1 MSESAK
7 SGKRFVD
14 FNQQCASHHS
24 ARVRRS
30 FKNAVLCIFALAQI
44 FAANLGKRANSVTE
58 HVPFKV
64 LTFVVDACR
73 LLQKCR
79 KVEQN
84 RKLSLFVRSF
94 AQLPIL
100 GALLLLHLHLLR
112 KGE

>member
-1 MSESAK
+1 MANDLSTSISNVQAIILQ
-7 SGKRFVD
+7 GYVGLLRMQFFV
-14 FNQQCASHHS
+14 FLPS
-24 ARVRRS
+24 
-30 FKNAVLCIFALAQI
+30 QI